1 MRLFGLT
8 EANGFVPMLQQ
19 TFTRVRDLLEAGEH
33 EKVQAELQQLEDL
46 GIEIKAPDGLVD
58 FRSLRDGEVVY
69 LCWRFGE
76 DSITHWHRIDAGFAG
91 RRAIVESDGFAP
103 SYVN

>member
-1 MRLFGLT
+1 
-8 EANGFVPMLQQ
+8 
-19 TFTRVRDLLEAGEH
+19 LLS
-33 EKVQAELQQLEDL
+33 ELRILEDL
-46 GIEIKAPDGLVD
+46 GIEIKAADGLVD

-76 DSITHWHRIDAGFAG
+76 DRITHWHRLDSGFAG
-91 RRAIVESDGFAP
+91 RRAITADDGFAA